1 MLTRHRTDDL
11 PYVDYAHYRAEA
23 TRLRRE
29 CRTEITLASLKF
41 LASLPY
47 RLATRLAAL
56 FQYSGVPG
64 TKASNAAQN

>member
-1 MLTRHRTDDL
+1 MLTRHRTDEL

-23 TRLRRE
+23 SRLRRE
-29 CRTEITLASLKF
+29 CREEMTLASLKF
-41 LASLPY
+41 LATLAY
-47 RLATRLAAL
+47 RLVTGIAAL

>member
-29 CRTEITLASLKF
+29 CRTEITLVSLKF

-47 RLATRLAAL
+47 RLVTGIVAR